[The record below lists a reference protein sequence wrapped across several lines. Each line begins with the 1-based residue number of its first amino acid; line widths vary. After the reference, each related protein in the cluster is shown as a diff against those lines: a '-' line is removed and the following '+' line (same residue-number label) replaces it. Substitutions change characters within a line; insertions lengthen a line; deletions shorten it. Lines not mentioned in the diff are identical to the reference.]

1 MNTTPKG
8 KALFY
13 MAAIFAIG
21 LLAGGVAGGLTGYR
35 FGTQRLSRPP
45 AAEQMAASVKQ
56 RLQQELRLTAEQEKQ
71 IAPMVSDF
79 VVEMNAVH
87 SNTVERAVTVIR
99 SMHQRVAEVLTP
111 EQRDSLQRMQQ
122 EREAEFRR
130 AAHPPGR

>member
-45 AAEQMAASVKQ
+45 TAEQMAASVKQ
-56 RLQQELRLTAEQEKQ
+56 RLQQELRLTAEQERQ
-71 IAPMVSDF
+71 IAPMVDDF
-79 VVEMNAVH
+79 VVEMSAVH
-87 SNTVERAVTVIR
+87 SNTVERAVTIIR
-99 SMHQRVAEVLTP
+99 SMHQRATEVLTP

>member
-13 MAAIFAIG
+13 MTAIFAIG

-35 FGTQRLSRPP
+35 FGTQKLSRPP
-45 AAEQMAASVKQ
+45 TGEQMAASVKQ
-56 RLQQELRLTAEQEKQ
+56 RLQQQLRLTAEQEKQ
-71 IAPMVSDF
+71 IAPMVADF

-130 AAHPPGR
+130 VAHPPRR